1 MTKHKFYQMVDD
13 SIVFFS
19 GDSNEAF
26 CEIDARL
33 KDLFTGAKFY
43 NPSDDTIQSA
53 ENVCADSEISETT
66 GSHFLVVK
74 ANLSQVPVDLVVK
87 FIKNDVSLHYIDG
100 RFVHVEE
107 YEFFLH
113 GGFGCKLLLPGAT
126 QGIDFAEYVLKNL

>member
-1 MTKHKFYQMVDD
+1 MNNHKYYQIVDD

-33 KDLFTGAKFY
+33 KDLFKGAKFY

-53 ENVCADSEISETT
+53 ENVCTDIEISEMT

-100 RFVHVEE
+100 RFVHVDE
-107 YEFFLH
+107 YKLFSH
-113 GGFGCKLLLPGAT
+113 GGCNYKLLLPGAT